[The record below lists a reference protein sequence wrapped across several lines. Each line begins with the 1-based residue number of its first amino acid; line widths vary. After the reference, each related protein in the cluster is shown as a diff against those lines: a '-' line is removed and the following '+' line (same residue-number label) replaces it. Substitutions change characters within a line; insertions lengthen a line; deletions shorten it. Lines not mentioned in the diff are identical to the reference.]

1 MSSESRSSEES
12 ARNCGMQ
19 LAKAANLLESARKNS
34 VKSAAERGL
43 LLWRE
48 ITKISKHLI

>member
-12 ARNCGMQ
+12 AWNCGRQ

-34 VKSAAERGL
+34 LKSPAERGL
-43 LLWRE
+43 LRW
-48 ITKISKHLI
+48 